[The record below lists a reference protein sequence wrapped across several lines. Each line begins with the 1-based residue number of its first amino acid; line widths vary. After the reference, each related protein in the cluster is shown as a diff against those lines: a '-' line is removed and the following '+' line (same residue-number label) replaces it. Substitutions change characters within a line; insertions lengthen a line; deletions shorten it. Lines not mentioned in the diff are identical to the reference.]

1 MITQEQIKKNIV
13 ELLKSKE
20 VSQTQLSREI
30 GVGQSTISHYI
41 KGDICPSLETFANLC
56 KALQL
61 EQEEICEI
69 LCVKEEF

>member
-13 ELLKSKE
+13 EILKNRD
-20 VSQTQLSREI
+20 VSQTELSKQI
-30 GVGQSTISHYI
+30 GVGQSTIAHYI

-56 KALQL
+56 HALKL

-69 LCVKEEF
+69 LCIK